1 MEYNTQYNAATGSY
15 GGSNNPMST
24 DSAYQTANM
33 APETPDGGANPMN
46 ALIQALLTQ
55 QAGGGGQPGYPQQ
68 PYPQQ
73 PQGGGLLEMGLKKF
87 APKMLG
93 AIGKWAGVGS
103 GAAGGAGGIL
113 GGVGGAS
120 TGLGGLF
127 GAGGLGGAAGGAM
140 AALGPLALSA
150 AGIKFGGE
158 AIDKFMPG
166 YRKGLNKATT
176 GLFGKKAK
184 NMLAPWKWR
193 L

>member
-1 MEYNTQYNAATGSY
+1 VEYDTQYNAATGSY

-24 DSAYQTANM
+24 DSAYQTNNM
-33 APETPDGGANPMN
+33 IPPAPSGGVDPMN
-46 ALIQALLTQ
+46 ALIQQLLTQ

-68 PYPQQ
+68 P
-73 PQGGGLLEMGLKKF
+73 QGGGSANDLLGMGLKQF
-87 APKMLG
+87 GPQIASGVGNWLG
-93 AIGKWAGVGS
+93 IGS

-113 GGVGGAS
+113 GGIGGAS

-140 AALGPLALSA
+140 AALGPLALG
-150 AGIKFGGE
+150 AGAVKFGGE
-158 AIDKFMPG
+158 AIDKLMPG

-176 GLFGKKAK
+176 GMFGKKAK